1 MDEYWGPC
9 SQSSIFNIYREFPK
23 KKIGCNSTR
32 EGNIMGAKM
41 PWPIEIHGKLN
52 NGHITFAVVLK

>member
-23 KKIGCNSTR
+23 TFFGCNSTR

-41 PWPIEIHGKLN
+41 PWPIEIHGQLN